1 MGGGNRVEN
10 YGKFRVVARAVKHFG
25 DAGQQ
30 VYRPTYR
37 ILDHIGEE
45 IDAGEGAIDFGD
57 VTSAY
62 NEAFAMGRERLREL
76 TSAIQ

>member
-1 MGGGNRVEN
+1 MEN
-10 YGKFRVVARAVKHFG
+10 HGKFRVVARAVKQLD

-30 VYRPTYR
+30 VYRPSYR

-45 IDAGEGAIDFGD
+45 IDAGEGSIDFGD

-76 TSAIQ
+76 TTDALQ

>member
-1 MGGGNRVEN
+1 VEN
-10 YGKFRVVARAVKHFG
+10 HGKFRVVARAVKQFD

-30 VYRPTYR
+30 VYRPSYR

-45 IDAGEGAIDFGD
+45 IDAGEGSIGFGD

-76 TSAIQ
+76 TTDALQ